1 MIKNLVRLS
10 VILLAA
16 CLVGA
21 GIYALAGG
29 SSPADSGPQDGFEHQ
44 LGEQP
49 AFPDQGGFPLGESGV
64 PRRGPGGEGDRD
76 ASPLH
81 GLGGIA
87 GDLLVIGLIT
97 LVVLGVQNLISRL
110 SLRRGVRQ
118 AARL

>member
-1 MIKNLVRLS
+1 MLKNLLRLS

-29 SSPADSGPQDGFEHQ
+29 SSPAASGPQGGFEPR
-44 LGEQP
+44 LGDQRSFP
-49 AFPDQGGFPLGESGV
+49 AQGGFPQGEMEGMG
-64 PRRGPGGEGDRD
+64 RHGPGGGEQE

-97 LVVLGVQNLISRL
+97 LVVLRVQKLCSRL
-110 SLRRGVRQ
+110 SLRRAVRQ